1 MKLKLKKIS
10 VIILLSLTLIFIVR
24 SCALSVARIGT
35 LIPRDNT
42 PFLKNIDSFSYMV
55 DKVKEIFDSQNADGS
70 VKCVGVSF
78 FLYNETIAV
87 RVYRK
92 TNDESE
98 DVDMKMTATD
108 IEHINNINKV
118 FKKWNVDLFSVVA
131 YKGQVNFLAYGGE
144 YALIYRDNAW
154 YPSSFI
160 PGKDKEGFYAERIT
174 FKWFH
179 SYIKS

>member
-1 MKLKLKKIS
+1 MKRRIIKIS
-10 VIILLSLTLIFIVR
+10 VIVLLSIISIFIVR
-24 SCALSVARIGT
+24 SCVLSIARFGT
-35 LIPRDNT
+35 QIPRDNT
-42 PFLKNIDSFSYMV
+42 PFLENIDSFSYMV
-55 DKVKEIFDSQNADGS
+55 DRAKEFLDTQNTDGS
-70 VKCVGVSF
+70 VECVGLSF
-78 FLYNETIAV
+78 YSYNETIIV

-98 DVDMKMTATD
+98 NVEMKMTAAD

-118 FKKWNVDLFSVVA
+118 FEKWNGELFSVVA
-131 YKGQVNFLAYGGE
+131 YKGQVNFLAYGGK

-154 YPSSFI
+154 YPSSFA